1 MKQPVSLAS
10 EIHNLVSV
18 VKTNLLVKFK
28 EITSI
33 LIFDIEKKIEPLRTQ
48 CWWVVNESN
57 NCSIGLKVIDIWGFG
72 IFAS

>member
-1 MKQPVSLAS
+1 M
-10 EIHNLVSV
+10 
-18 VKTNLLVKFK
+18 T
-28 EITSI
+28 
-33 LIFDIEKKIEPLRTQ
+33 IEKKIEPLRTQ